1 MVLDAV
7 TKDRLRQQIEFYF
20 SDSNLP
26 RDKFLQEK
34 VAADADGYV
43 DIALL
48 SIFQRVRGLLKS
60 TVNDVAKVPEQ
71 TVADVADALE
81 GSSSL
86 ALSADRK
93 RVRRAAALKEADEVA
108 REVDERSLYAS
119 PFPFD
124 ATLDAL
130 SDFFR
135 QHGSVQCV
143 RMRRHLQSKDFKGS
157 VFVEF
162 SSVEEAQKVR
172 GMELVYEGAPLTLEP
187 KLEFIKRKGEE
198 RAAREAAAPAA
209 EGAAAAAAAAPA
221 SRKRRAEGEPG
232 EGDEG
237 EEAGGEGAAAEAA
250 AEEEPD
256 LGDYEPGCVLHFDF
270 GDAEFAEAPT
280 FGLVKDTF
288 GGRKEGGVQFVE
300 YSQGAKSGNVRFD
313 TPAQAQAA
321 LGRAEDGKLMVAGYS
336 AALRILE
343 GEEEVAFL
351 KAAAKQ
357 RAEAEKRRKEEG
369 GGRGGRGGRGGGRG
383 GRGRGRGGR
392 GGRGRGRRN

>member
-34 VAADADGYV
+34 VAADAEGYV

-60 TVNDVAKVPEQ
+60 TVVDPEKVSEQ
-71 TVADVADALE
+71 MVADVADALE

-86 ALSADRK
+86 ALSEDRK

-162 SSVEEAQKVR
+162 SSVEEAEKVR
-172 GMELVYEGAPLTLEP
+172 GKELVYEGAPLAMEP
-187 KLEFIKRKGEE
+187 KLDYIKRKQEE
-198 RAAREAAAPAA
+198 REARAAAAPAGGDA
-209 EGAAAAAAAAPA
+209 TAAPAAPPA

-232 EGDEG
+232 EGDD
-237 EEAGGEGAAAEAA
+237 EAAGDAGAAAEEAAA
-250 AEEEPD
+250 AEEPEV
-256 LGDYEPGCVLHFDF
+256 GNYEPGCILHFDF
-270 GDAEFAEAPT
+270 GGDAEFAEAPT

-288 GGRKEGGVQFVE
+288 GGRREGGVQFVE
-300 YSQGAKSGNVRFD
+300 YVQGAKSGNVRFH
-313 TPAQAQAA
+313 TPDQAQAA
-321 LGRAEDGKLMVAGYS
+321 LGRAEEGKMMVAGYS
-336 AALRILE
+336 AAVRILE
-343 GEEEVAFL
+343 GEEEAAFL

-357 RAEAEKRRKEEG
+357 RAEADKRRKEEG
-369 GGRGGRGGRGGGRG
+369 GGRGGRGGGRG
-383 GRGRGRGGR
+383 GRGRGRGR